1 MQTFFQD
8 KQGRPLLVTG
18 VQCHNS
24 STGSAMLQDA
34 IKVAKE
40 FQGNVLEAPVYWYLL
55 EPEQGVYDTT
65 HVRELIHTVREAG
78 LHLVILWFATS
89 KNGHPNYVPEYV
101 KLDPETYRLAVEPD
115 GLPVPSLSPH
125 CRATLEAD
133 KRAFVEL
140 MKCVREE
147 DQDYGTVLA
156 VQVEN
161 EAGLAGTDRDYSK
174 EAQADF
180 EKGVP
185 QELAGVEIP
194 DSGASGKD
202 NIWRGRFGRHAH
214 EACTAWYQAR
224 YIGEIAEAGK
234 EVYDLPMYVNV
245 MLGHPYGE
253 AGMEVNA
260 GGPSV
265 RVLDI
270 WKKAAPSIDLLCPDI
285 YMPCRDYYTH
295 FCEAY
300 SREDNRLFI
309 PESSFVGTSAALNV
323 IRAAAQYEAMGV
335 CCFGAESALDSQGN
349 LREDVVDTATS
360 FKMVRGV
367 APLLIQYHGTG
378 NIHAIVQEEFMD
390 QQLILLPGFRIV
402 AHFDIRRR
410 IPDTRPTL
418 PRGRGILVQT
428 GEYEFFLTGDNVA
441 LDFVARPDPEEEMPR
456 FWLACRQSNQ
466 LNFLTVEEGHF
477 DENGQWVV
485 DFRRNGDETNYE
497 VYARQGEVVR
507 IRLNPKMGN
516 KGFVK

>member
-1 MQTFFQD
+1 METFFHD
-8 KQGRPLLVTG
+8 KAGKPLLVTG

-24 STGSAMLQDA
+24 STGTPMLEEA
-34 IKVAKE
+34 IQVAKA
-40 FQGNVLEAPVYWYLL
+40 FHGNVLEAPVYWYLL
-55 EPEQGVYDTT
+55 EPEQGVYDTS

-89 KNGHPNYVPEYV
+89 KNGHPNYAPEYV
-101 KLDPETYRLAVEPD
+101 KLDPQTYRLAVEPD

-133 KRAFVEL
+133 KAAFVRL
-140 MKCVREE
+140 MECVKEE
-147 DQDYGTVLA
+147 DGDFGTVLA

-161 EAGLAGTDRDYSK
+161 EPGLAGTDRDYSK

-180 EKGVP
+180 ETGVP
-185 QELAGVEIP
+185 SELSGVEIQ
-194 DSGASGKD
+194 DSGAALDGPG
-202 NIWRGRFGRHAH
+202 WTQRFGRHAN
-214 EACTAWYQAR
+214 EAFSAWYQAR
-224 YIGEIAEAGK
+224 YIEEIAAAGK
-234 EVYDLPMYVNV
+234 AVYDLPMYVNT

-253 AGMEVNA
+253 AGMELNA

-300 SREDNRLFI
+300 SRPDNRLFI

-323 IRAAAQYEAMGV
+323 IRAAAGYEAMGV
-335 CCFGAESALDSQGN
+335 CCFGAESALDDNGN
-349 LREDVVDTATS
+349 LREDVVDTAAS
-360 FKMVRGV
+360 FKMVRAM

-378 NIHAIVQEEFMD
+378 NIHAILQEEFMD
-390 QQLILLPGFRIV
+390 QQLILLPDFRIV
-402 AHFDIRRR
+402 AHFNIRRR

-428 GEYEFFLTGDNVA
+428 GPYEFFLTGDNVA
-441 LDFVARPDPEEEMPR
+441 LDFVARPGPQEAMGR
-456 FWLACRQSNQ
+456 FWLTCRQSNQ
-466 LNFLTVEEGHF
+466 LNFLSVEEGHF
-477 DENGQWVV
+477 DENGQWVI

-497 VYARQGEVVR
+497 VYARQGELVR
-507 IRLNPKMGN
+507 IRLNPTMGA
-516 KGFVK
+516 KGKVL